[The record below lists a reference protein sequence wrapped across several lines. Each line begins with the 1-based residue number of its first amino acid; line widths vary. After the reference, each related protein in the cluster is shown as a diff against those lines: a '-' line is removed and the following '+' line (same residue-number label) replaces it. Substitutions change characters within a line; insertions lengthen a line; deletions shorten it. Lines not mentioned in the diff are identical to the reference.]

1 MEEMVFDMSLEIWV
15 SFYMESVVLLMR
27 RMMVFK
33 NAWSRVMHLRESFF
47 AFIGRYM
54 LVVQCYCHPSPY
66 LTVMM
71 FQEKHMISKMISF
84 SGGRCQLLG
93 KMMLPSSPLCQE
105 KNHGLNPH
113 GTEYKAS

>member
-1 MEEMVFDMSLEIWV
+1 MEEMVFEMSLEIWV

-33 NAWSRVMHLRESFF
+33 NAWSRVMRLRESFF
-47 AFIGRYM
+47 TFIDRYV

-71 FQEKHMISKMISF
+71 F
-84 SGGRCQLLG
+84 SGETHD
-93 KMMLPSSPLCQE
+93 K
-105 KNHGLNPH
+105 
-113 GTEYKAS
+113 